1 MDLTAHRTP
10 LATLV
15 DELRRS
21 ERFAAYAAVFPARAR
36 VSDPAL
42 PLFLA
47 ALYEELGRPLLV
59 LLPEDAQARDAAE
72 GAAWFLGGERVA
84 LLPARGVGE
93 ASGLEPAPHL
103 VGERFRAID
112 VLDAGGLVCASAAAL
127 AERWPADPDRP
138 RPTTLA

>member
-1 MDLTAHRTP
+1 MDQTIHRTP

-21 ERFAAYAAVFPARAR
+21 ERFVAYAGAFPARAR

-47 ALYEELGRPLLV
+47 ALFEELQRPLLV

-72 GAAWFLGGERVA
+72 GVAWFVGGGQVA
-84 LLPARGVGE
+84 LLPGRGVGE
-93 ASGLEPAPHL
+93 TSGLEP
-103 VGERFRAID
+103 
-112 VLDAGGLVCASAAAL
+112 
-127 AERWPADPDRP
+127 
-138 RPTTLA
+138 